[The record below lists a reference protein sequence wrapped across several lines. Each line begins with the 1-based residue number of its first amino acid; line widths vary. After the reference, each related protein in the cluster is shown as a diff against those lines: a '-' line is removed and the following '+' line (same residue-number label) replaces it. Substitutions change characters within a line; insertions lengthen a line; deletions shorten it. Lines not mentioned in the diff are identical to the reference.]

1 MVNWIMPKK
10 ESLLKKNI
18 YIAVN
23 IFFLITA
30 PFNLGYFGYSLLG
43 ELIPLEKEQV
53 AGATIINT
61 IRTDN
66 VPEVTNEASI
76 ENTDNTV
83 QLSPSPSPMT
93 ENAQL
98 LDERESRTTSR
109 QRAVTTL
116 YICVNDIEP
125 AHWSIFTHTKTLGE
139 ISPEDLQNSREG
151 ALLTYCQ
158 TKVRTK
164 DIDSDITVIRRG
176 SDKTQEILLNKAEL
190 QQFNYV
196 ILNYEGGDEIIYEF
210 RTDRP

>member
-1 MVNWIMPKK
+1 MPKK

-30 PFNLGYFGYSLLG
+30 PFNLGYFGYNLLG
-43 ELIPLEKEQV
+43 ELIPLEREQV
-53 AGATIINT
+53 AGAAIINT
-61 IRTDN
+61 SRIDN
-66 VPEVTNEASI
+66 SSAITKQTSM
-76 ENTDNTV
+76 ENTDNTA
-83 QLSPSPSPMT
+83 QLTPSPSPIT
-93 ENAQL
+93 EDAQI
-98 LDERESRTTSR
+98 LDERDSRDTAR

-125 AHWSIFTHTKTLGE
+125 AHWSIFTHSKTLGE
-139 ISPEDLQNSREG
+139 ITPDDLQNTREG

-164 DIDSDITVIRRG
+164 DIESDVTVIRRG
-176 SDKTQEILLNKAEL
+176 EDNTQEIVLDQAEL

-196 ILNYEGGDEIIYEF
+196 LLNYEGGEGITYEL
-210 RTDRP
+210 RSDRP